1 MFTSK
6 QNNALKIMMALKEE
20 RVTTVRDLTSEVS
33 LSVSYLESLIA
44 VLRDEG
50 LVKGM
55 PGMYGGY
62 ALSRNPASITVTDI
76 LSAFISSATPTPVV
90 TALTSVSLK
99 DLQNSAQISKSGA

>member
-1 MFTSK
+1 MLTSK
-6 QNNALKIMMALKEE
+6 QNNALKIMMALSEE
-20 RVTTVRDLTSEVS
+20 KVIPVRDLISEVS

-50 LVKGM
+50 MVKSM

-76 LSAFISSATPTPVV
+76 LSAFSASDTPYPVV
-90 TALTSVSLK
+90 RALISVSLK
-99 DLQNSAQISKSGA
+99 DLQDSAQISKP